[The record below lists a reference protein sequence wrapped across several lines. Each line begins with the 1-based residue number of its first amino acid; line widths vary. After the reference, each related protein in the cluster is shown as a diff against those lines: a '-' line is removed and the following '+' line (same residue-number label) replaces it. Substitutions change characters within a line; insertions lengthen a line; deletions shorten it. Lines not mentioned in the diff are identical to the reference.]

1 MKAIVRKTA
10 SWKYDI
16 DIFDTLQYFA
26 PFNILAIN
34 ILASS
39 VLNILIKNRK

>member
-34 ILASS
+34 ILAIYI
-39 VLNILIKNRK
+39 VQY